1 MIWSLLLVFW
11 NFRDYERGNRHL
23 CRCGQN
29 SQSSGKLL
37 ILFISSN
44 HATKPNYENG
54 FAEMKMVS
62 IYIGNLTWWTS
73 DYDLEEQI
81 KKNGIADLVE
91 IKIYEN
97 ASNGQSKGYALVHL
111 GSESSAKLLMDK
123 FPKVA

>member
-1 MIWSLLLVFW
+1 
-11 NFRDYERGNRHL
+11 
-23 CRCGQN
+23 
-29 SQSSGKLL
+29 
-37 ILFISSN
+37 
-44 HATKPNYENG
+44 
-54 FAEMKMVS
+54 MKMVS

-73 DYDLEEQI
+73 DYDLEQQI

-123 FPKVA
+123 FPKVLFFGFKKNILNIFLDRSKRSKANCDSGECVNASTI